1 MESFRERFLR
11 NFAQYRAP
19 HSNLPRR
26 VFCPVWVFGDVSLRF
41 LSKSSKSC
49 YFLNNFRLATYFF
62 ASPVFF
68 GSLYCFMVFFCLRR
82 DLHVFVFASVL
93 LFASV
98 FVFLFYGCFCL
109 RLFLF
114 SVLISFFSVFRFRA
128 ISTFFSGIRGPLERG
143 ARMAGTGGLVKR
155 PNFDNASFA

>member
-1 MESFRERFLR
+1 MIRRCYLAFPVEIFEILLFLEQLPFCDVLFRFPP
-11 NFAQYRAP
+11 F
-19 HSNLPRR
+19 
-26 VFCPVWVFGDVSLRF
+26 
-41 LSKSSKSC
+41 
-49 YFLNNFRLATYFF
+49 
-62 ASPVFF
+62 FF